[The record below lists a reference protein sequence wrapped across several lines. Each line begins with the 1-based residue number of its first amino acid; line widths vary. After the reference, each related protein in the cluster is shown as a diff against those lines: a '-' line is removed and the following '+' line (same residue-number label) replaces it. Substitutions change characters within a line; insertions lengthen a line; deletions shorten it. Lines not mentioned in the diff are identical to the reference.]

1 MQFTWPEGLEHPIP
15 RSQAKAEKSDFLH
28 GPATWHALDR
38 NLRKRRRRAR

>member
-28 GPATWHALDR
+28 GPWDVLVAAQPLW
-38 NLRKRRRRAR
+38 